1 MAIAYVTGV
10 TANLGVNGG
19 TTSSVDS
26 TGGNFVVVAV
36 ASYEP
41 SAAPTVSD
49 SKGNTYSALT
59 AQAVSGSHRIQLFYT
74 ANATVGSGH
83 TVTISGA
90 TSYSSASVAVF
101 SGVKTTSPFDQQ
113 NGVAS
118 GGSPLSTGSVTP
130 TEDNELV
137 FAGIS
142 MNSAPSALSI
152 NGGFS
157 TPAVVYFVGGS
168 AYGVGSAYLI
178 QTTATA
184 ANPAWSWTG
193 GDNMTAAIATFK
205 EATGGAG
212 VVKTVDGLAFAS
224 VKTVNGLAIASV
236 KTING
241 AATA

>member
-26 TGGNFVVVAV
+26 TGGNLVVVAV

-49 SKGNTYSALT
+49 SKGNTYNALT
-59 AQAVSGSHRIQLFYT
+59 EQIDTGSHRIQLFYA

-83 TVTISGA
+83 TFTVSGS
-90 TSYSSASVAVF
+90 TSYSSISVNVF
-101 SGVKTTSPFDQQ
+101 SGAKTTSPFDQQ
-113 NGVAS
+113 NGAGTGS
-118 GGSPLSTGSVTP
+118 SPLSTGSVTP
-130 TEDNELV
+130 TENDEV
-137 FAGIS
+137 IVAGIGLD
-142 MNSAPSALSI
+142 SAASALSI

-157 TPAVVYFVGGS
+157 TPAVAYFAGGS

-178 QTTATA
+178 QTTAAA

-193 GDNMTAAIATFK
+193 GDQQTAAIATFK
-205 EATGGAG
+205 
-212 VVKTVDGLAFAS
+212 VAS
-224 VKTVNGLAIASV
+224 AA
-236 KTING
+236 
-241 AATA
+241 AATPYNLLLLGVG

>member
-26 TGGNFVVVAV
+26 TGGNLIVVAV

-41 SAAPTVSD
+41 STAPTVSD
-49 SKGNTYSALT
+49 SKGNTYNALT
-59 AQAVSGSHRIQLFYT
+59 AQIVSGLHRIQLFY
-74 ANATVGSGH
+74 AEGATVGSGH
-83 TVTISGA
+83 TFTVTGS
-90 TSYSSASVAVF
+90 TSYASISVNVF
-101 SGVKTTSPFDQQ
+101 SGAKASSAFDQQ
-113 NGVAS
+113 NGAGS

-130 TEDNELV
+130 TEDNEV
-137 FAGIS
+137 VVAGIS
-142 MNSAPSALSI
+142 MDSAPSALSI

-157 TPAVVYFVGGS
+157 TPAVVYFAGGS

-193 GDNMTAAIATFK
+193 GSNETAAIATFK
-205 EATGGAG
+205 AAAAGGSL
-212 VVKTVDGLAFAS
+212 VKTVGGLAFAS
-224 VKTVNGLAIASV
+224 VKTVQGVAIASV

-241 AATA
+241 VTSA

>member
-26 TGGNFVVVAV
+26 TGGNLIVVAV

-41 SAAPTVSD
+41 STAPTVSD
-49 SKGNTYSALT
+49 SKGNTYNALT
-59 AQAVSGSHRIQLFYT
+59 AQIVSGLHRIQLFY
-74 ANATVGSGH
+74 AEGATVGSGH
-83 TVTISGA
+83 TFTVTGS
-90 TSYSSASVAVF
+90 TSYASISVNVF
-101 SGVKTTSPFDQQ
+101 SGAKASSAFDQQ
-113 NGVAS
+113 NG
-118 GGSPLSTGSVTP
+118 
-130 TEDNELV
+130 
-137 FAGIS
+137 AG
-142 MNSAPSALSI
+142 SAPSALSI

-157 TPAVVYFVGGS
+157 TPAVVYFAGGS

-193 GDNMTAAIATFK
+193 GSNETAAIATFK
-205 EATGGAG
+205 AAAAGGSL
-212 VVKTVDGLAFAS
+212 VKTVGGLAFAS
-224 VKTVNGLAIASV
+224 VKTVQGVAIASV

-241 AATA
+241 VTSA